1 MLTKQG
7 LSVWSS
13 APPTRPFRFL
23 DVTADVAATSTAL
36 PIAAAYRG
44 PARIAS
50 YTVVHEIDGSRR
62 GILVCDTP
70 DGARTVASTRDPALT
85 DAMEREEWCGRP
97 IEIGPDGVQ
106 AG

>member
-7 LSVWSS
+7 LSLWAS

-23 DVTADVAATSTAL
+23 DVTADVAATSVAV
-36 PIAAAYRG
+36 PAAPAHRG
-44 PARIAS
+44 AATVAS

-70 DGARTVASTRDPALT
+70 EGRRTVASTRDPTLT
-85 DAMEREEWCGRP
+85 DAMEHTEWCGRRVD
-97 IEIGPDGVQ
+97 IGPDGVH
-106 AG
+106 AA